1 MNTHKE
7 KTKQRI
13 VVPTG
18 KERAHSS
25 PLFYNHSVR
34 DNRLLSPSDFS
45 IPCQT
50 NKKEVNN

>member
-18 KERAHSS
+18 KDRAHSS
-25 PLFYNHSVR
+25 PLFYNHTGR
-34 DNRLLSPSDFS
+34 DNPLLSPSVPF
-45 IPCQT
+45 Q
-50 NKKEVNN
+50 NNNKEVNN